1 MQVVVYHLGFS
12 LNIDF
17 VFSPSILTNQIQ
29 AKYLRTYPTF
39 SGLFFIGPNFMDEWA
54 KKDSFQPPFSDK

>member
-17 VFSPSILTNQIQ
+17 VFSPSILINQIQ
-29 AKYLRTYPTF
+29 AKYLRTYPTIYF
-39 SGLFFIGPNFMDEWA
+39 FRSLFYWTQFYG
-54 KKDSFQPPFSDK
+54 

>member
-17 VFSPSILTNQIQ
+17 VFSPSILANQIPRY
-29 AKYLRTYPTF
+29 ATIYFFR
-39 SGLFFIGPNFMDEWA
+39 SLFYWTQFYG
-54 KKDSFQPPFSDK
+54 

>member
-17 VFSPSILTNQIQ
+17 VFSPSILSAIVSV
-29 AKYLRTYPTF
+29 LR
-39 SGLFFIGPNFMDEWA
+39 LFFAELKMFCL
-54 KKDSFQPPFSDK
+54 